1 MICNNQYGG
10 NMYLITNRINKIFLT
25 IFVFSMLYS
34 GLSAQQIKCITPSPS
49 EELKQAFF
57 NQLAEF
63 ENNNKDGLGYSN
75 SVHIVFHI
83 ILNSNGTGDITET
96 QLINQMTVLNNCFL
110 GTTISFVLDGVDRT
124 YNSDWAN
131 NCIVDETI
139 NWEKINLMKQALVVD
154 PQSTFNVYVV
164 QSLGQF
170 EGLAVFPFGIEEN
183 NPTHGVLI
191 KAGGLPGGNVPHYND
206 GKVLVHETGHY
217 FGLYH
222 TFEGFGCDDVVGD
235 SVADTPVHIVN
246 YGCPPESTDTCPL
259 NAGTDP
265 VHNYMNYV
273 YDSCMWEFTP
283 MQRKEHAMCLIIS
296 NTTYSVIMPTLL
308 RNWKMDQHLSVLHLG
323 FGMD

>member
-1 MICNNQYGG
+1 MRYI
-10 NMYLITNRINKIFLT
+10 INSLKYSFFT
-25 IFVFSMLYS
+25 IIVFSLLCS
-34 GLSAQQIKCITPSPS
+34 GLSAQQIRCGTPSPS

-57 NQLAEF
+57 NQLSEF

-83 ILNSNGTGDITET
+83 ILNSNGTGDVTET
-96 QLINQMTVLNNCFL
+96 QLINQMTGLNNGFE
-110 GTTISFVLDGVDRT
+110 GTTIGFVLDGVDRT

-131 NCIVDETI
+131 NCVVDQTP
-139 NWEKINLMKQALVVD
+139 NWEKINEMKQALVVD

-164 QSLGQF
+164 QSLGQY

-191 KAGGLPGGNVPHYND
+191 KAGGLPGGNVLHYNE

-217 FGLYH
+217 LGLLH
-222 TFEGFGCDDVVGD
+222 TFEGFGCNDAVGD
-235 SVADTPVHIVN
+235 SVSDTPVHLVN

-259 NAGTDP
+259 KAGNDP

-273 YDSCMWEFTP
+273 YDQCM
-283 MQRKEHAMCLIIS
+283 
-296 NTTYSVIMPTLL
+296 
-308 RNWKMDQHLSVLHLG
+308 
-323 FGMD
+323 